1 MSSAVDELEDEGEE
15 LVAAPDTFI
24 PLSDPDVTLDDL
36 AAVESVMRS
45 SRLSSG
51 PVVEDFEEAFAAYLG
66 RKYAVATSSGT
77 SGLLLALAAYGI
89 GPGDEVIA
97 SPHSFRETQHAIALC
112 GAQPVFVDIDYWSGT
127 IAASKVEAAITE
139 RTKAIVAS
147 NTNGHPAPW
156 DALKE
161 IAKSK
166 RILLLEDSTE
176 AIGSKYKDRLV
187 GTFGAASVFDF
198 SQPGPLVCGEGGVV
212 VTDDIDVAVALRRLR
227 SHRHDERASVV
238 VSSSAPYQT
247 GMSDITAALALS
259 QLGRLDE
266 ILEKRKLIEHY
277 YFKHIKSFEGIKDPF
292 IAPDVTEASL
302 VPVCRASRH
311 TIQQILQR
319 FDHRG
324 SQGREGRG
332 RGLQH
337 PAAHPAPLCRL
348 RLSPRR
354 LARHREGVGQSGRPA
369 LPYPSHGAS
378 NRVHRRDDEGRL
390 GERWRGRG
398 DLLKSPTERH
408 LSKKGVE
415 E

>member
-51 PVVEDFEEAFAAYLG
+51 PVVEDFEAAFAAYLG

-127 IAASKVEAAITE
+127 IAASKLEAAITE

-292 IAPDVTEASL
+292 IAPDVTEVHWYLYVVHLGTRFSRSSRDSIIEDLKVEKVEAAAYSIPLHTQRRYVDFGYRRGALL
-302 VPVCRASRH
+302 VTEKVSDRA
-311 TIQQILQR
+311 
-319 FDHRG
+319 
-324 SQGREGRG
+324 
-332 RGLQH
+332 
-337 PAAHPAPLCRL
+337 
-348 RLSPRR
+348 
-354 LARHREGVGQSGRPA
+354 VA
-369 LPYPSHGAS
+369 LPFHT
-378 NRVHRRDDEGRL
+378 HL
-390 GERWRGRG
+390 
-398 DLLKSPTERH
+398 TERQIEFIVATMKDA
-408 LSKKGVE
+408 SVNVGAGAAIY
-415 E
+415 

>member
-1 MSSAVDELEDEGEE
+1 MSSAVDELDEEGEE
-15 LVAAPDTFI
+15 LIAAPDTFI
-24 PLSDPDVTLDDL
+24 SLSDPDVTLDDL
-36 AAVESVMRS
+36 AAVEGVIRS

-51 PVVEDFEEAFAAYLG
+51 PVVEEFEAAFAAYLG

-156 DALKE
+156 DELKE

-292 IAPDVTEASL
+292 MAPDVTELHWFLYVVHLGTRFSRSSRDSIIEDLKVEKIEAAAYSVPLHTQRRYVDFGYRRGALL
-302 VPVCRASRH
+302 VTEKVSDRA
-311 TIQQILQR
+311 
-319 FDHRG
+319 
-324 SQGREGRG
+324 
-332 RGLQH
+332 
-337 PAAHPAPLCRL
+337 
-348 RLSPRR
+348 
-354 LARHREGVGQSGRPA
+354 VA
-369 LPYPSHGAS
+369 LPFHTHLTEGQIEFIVATMKDASVNVGA
-378 NRVHRRDDEGRL
+378 GAAIY
-390 GERWRGRG
+390 
-398 DLLKSPTERH
+398 
-408 LSKKGVE
+408 
-415 E
+415 